1 MFIHV
6 QNLLIMKLFWQFFY
20 ENINT
25 RSKDNIVQKR
35 CQYIIHLRWYSIPF
49 YCEVF
54 KISDN
59 FINNIFLPTLWVNNQ
74 VFKMILILICR
85 NLPFILLTRPLDIEG
100 FPAKAPI
107 LAKYLTALI
116 TGNAEEHLDINELI
130 TSIKAWKGAE
140 LEMLCE
146 MSMDSMYKLF
156 SEFQN
161 YDTRWNEVFMMPPTD
176 DLIQLKVTAC
186 DFSY

>member
-1 MFIHV
+1 
-6 QNLLIMKLFWQFFY
+6 
-20 ENINT
+20 
-25 RSKDNIVQKR
+25 
-35 CQYIIHLRWYSIPF
+35 
-49 YCEVF
+49 
-54 KISDN
+54 
-59 FINNIFLPTLWVNNQ
+59 
-74 VFKMILILICR
+74 MILILICR

-161 YDTRWNEVFMMPPTD
+161 YDNRWNEVFMMPPTD